1 MPTEPENQSPEDDAS
16 APSLLGGVSPDEL
29 FARGMQSVRMTG
41 GGSMQNW
48 EPPTVEEAAR
58 LFPNY
63 KVIDVLGRGGMGA
76 VYKAVQT
83 ALDRVVAIKL
93 LPLEISIDRDFADR
107 FVREAR
113 TMAKLNHPNIVS
125 VFDFGT
131 TTEGHLYFV
140 MEFVEGTTLHHLIKS
155 TGLKPSQA
163 LELIVSICEA
173 LQYAHTE
180 GVVHRDIKPANVLV
194 DTKGRVK
201 VADFGLARVD
211 APTSEQW
218 GQTMT
223 GMVLG
228 TPDYMAPEQK
238 TGSRVD
244 HRADI
249 YSLGV
254 MLYEMLCGQIPQG
267 IFDPPSQRVDVDDR
281 VDQVVIRAMQQ
292 EPNRRY
298 ANTAEM
304 KLEVENIRHT
314 PLPKAASS
322 SPAASGKKKAA
333 SSVAKRADE
342 APESVPVEPA
352 RERSAAPWMAG
363 VAALCALVAVSVV
376 LIQLRR
382 PPPAPVAAAVPPP
395 APALAPI
402 KAAAPAGSEPTV
414 EKPSPGE
421 NPEAVIAKT
430 DSPSKPDEAPKLAG
444 EPAAKPEPPPI
455 GSAPKPDAPAEP
467 PAPVAPPPSDRPVA
481 VATVPGP
488 VAQIVP
494 PSGPTSSLQRI
505 APAPAP
511 AVQPQVP
518 VEAAEPA
525 SVPEGVPVAAESWK
539 SLVTQGDGLMQ
550 RRQRDEALDAYLR
563 AFDLAADAKGVT
575 AGEVAQLCLKVSTLQ
590 MNLGSRAEARETL
603 GLGRQA
609 LKRMTVG
616 GKDAVERQKYLE
628 QIENRLRTL
637 PAD

>member
-1 MPTEPENQSPEDDAS
+1 MPTAPENPSPENDAS

-63 KVIDVLGRGGMGA
+63 KVVDVLGRGGMGA
-76 VYKAVQT
+76 VYKAIQT

-155 TGLKPSQA
+155 TGLKPTQA

-173 LQYAHTE
+173 LQYAHVE

-201 VADFGLARVD
+201 VADFGLARMD
-211 APTSEQW
+211 TPTTEQW

-238 TGSRVD
+238 SGSRVD

-254 MLYEMLCGQIPQG
+254 MLYEMLCGQVPQG
-267 IFDPPSQRVDVDDR
+267 IFDPPSQRVSVDER
-281 VDQVVIRAMQQ
+281 IDQVVIRAMQQ
-292 EPNRRY
+292 EPDRRY
-298 ANTAEM
+298 TNTGEM
-304 KLEVENIRHT
+304 KSEVENIRLT
-314 PLPKAASS
+314 PLPKVVAGGKKGAAAPNPAKKAGP
-322 SPAASGKKKAA
+322 SPAGAPA
-333 SSVAKRADE
+333 E
-342 APESVPVEPA
+342 AA
-352 RERSAAPWMAG
+352 RERHATPWLAG
-363 VAALCALVAVSVV
+363 IAVVCALVAVSAV
-376 LIQLRR
+376 LIQLKQ
-382 PPPAPVAAAVPPP
+382 PIAAPTAPVVPPP
-395 APALAPI
+395 APELAPI
-402 KAAAPAGSEPTV
+402 KSVAPPPVAEASPPKSEPLVAKAEPVAPPV
-414 EKPSPGE
+414 EQPTTKAES
-421 NPEAVIAKT
+421 
-430 DSPSKPDEAPKLAG
+430 APPVATT
-444 EPAAKPEPPPI
+444 P
-455 GSAPKPDAPAEP
+455 PKPDPNAEP
-467 PAPVAPPPSDRPVA
+467 PAPVAPPPSEPPVA

-488 VAQIVP
+488 PRVAQIVP
-494 PSGPTSSLQRI
+494 APVGTSSLE
-505 APAPAP
+505 PAPRPPTQPPPTAP
-511 AVQPQVP
+511 VVAPPEAPQATEDWHAFV
-518 VEAAEPA
+518 
-525 SVPEGVPVAAESWK
+525 SR
-539 SLVTQGDGLMQ
+539 GDALMQ
-550 RRQRDEALDAYLR
+550 QRQRDDALEAYLN
-563 AFDLAADAKGVT
+563 AFDLATDGRPVAA
-575 AGEVAQLCLKVSTLQ
+575 AEVAQLCKKVANFQVSF
-590 MNLGSRAEARETL
+590 GSLAEARQTL
-603 GLGRQA
+603 EHGRQT
-609 LKRMTVG
+609 LKRMTG
-616 GKDAVERQKYLE
+616 GKDGADRQKYVE
-628 QIENRLRTL
+628 QIENTLRSL
-637 PAD
+637 PRE